1 MAAAMQS
8 LHSCVTRREEIL
20 AEGSSEAVSSTTAST
35 PLAQSLQNPPPS
47 TTGVHR

>member
-1 MAAAMQS
+1 MQS

-35 PLAQSLQNPPPS
+35 PLAQSLQNPPVS
-47 TTGVHR
+47 AAGVHR